1 MRLRYY
7 MWAQTTRHVY
17 VAIMLPTGYKDKEL
31 HMDFRG
37 QVLVVQSE
45 DFASG
50 GGKTPRVSTVARV
63 SRANHAN
70 GG

>member
-1 MRLRYY
+1 

-37 QVLVVQSE
+37 QVFGSKRGSPPVVE
-45 DFASG
+45 DTSRFNRRASF
-50 GGKTPRVSTVARV
+50 
-63 SRANHAN
+63 RANHAN